1 MFSGRHE
8 LKKQSGKVFLDRNPK
23 VFRYVLD
30 YLRNNQEV
38 DFIFKDDT
46 LKNLFE
52 GELKHWNITDVS
64 QTKRRLHKILASHPK
79 KVHNKTL
86 ETWSK
91 LGSLNLDK
99 LIED

>member
-8 LKKQSGKVFLDRNPK
+8 LKKQGGKVFLDRNPK

-52 GELKHWNITDVS
+52 GELRHWNITDVS
-64 QTKRRLHKILASHPK
+64 
-79 KVHNKTL
+79 
-86 ETWSK
+86 
-91 LGSLNLDK
+91 
-99 LIED
+99 